1 MTDQK
6 EEYEELLEQTSE
18 DAEQYVAS
26 EKEVGEIIQQTEY
39 HTEET
44 GVVLYEERTPVEAP
58 KHEEDK
64 EEQEADFQL
73 ARDTLYDTL
82 EIMKDGLNDLK
93 QIAKKSQHPRAF
105 EVFAQLSKNIT
116 DASKTLMDVHEK
128 KKKVQEENPNSNIPI
143 APKTVNN
150 NVFVGSTEELDKAI
164 AGTLEKLAE
173 KDAKS

>member
-1 MTDQK
+1 MEEK
-6 EEYEELLEQTSE
+6 EEFEELLEQTSE

-39 HTEET
+39 HTEKT
-44 GVVLYEERTPVEAP
+44 GVVIYEEREVINAP
-58 KHEEDK
+58 KHDEEK
-64 EEQEADFQL
+64 EEQEADYQY

-82 EIMKDGLNDLK
+82 EVMKDGLSDLK
-93 QIAKKSQHPRAF
+93 QIAQKSQHPRAF

-128 KKKVQEENPNSNIPI
+128 KKKVQEENPCSNNGP

-150 NVFVGSTEELDKAI
+150 NVFVGSTEELDKALVRTI
-164 AGTLEKLAE
+164 ENMAKEQDAE
-173 KDAKS
+173 S